1 MHASDPPYAH
11 NDLKPGNVLFS
22 SKKGDL
28 PVAIVMDFG
37 SAAPARRSIRSRS
50 EALALQVSSSA
61 YVSHENAD
69 ARESQARA
77 CFVLMSQLFCGYASR
92 HASNHMYC
100 NLFDYSIIVDCVLIH
115 HLKFFGSCNWFII

>member
-37 SAAPARRSIRSRS
+37 SAAPARKSIRSRS
-50 EALALQVSSSA
+50 EALALQVISSA
-61 YVSHENAD
+61 YNTVMQMQFFRNLKPMHT
-69 ARESQARA
+69 
-77 CFVLMSQLFCGYASR
+77 LF
-92 HASNHMYC
+92 
-100 NLFDYSIIVDCVLIH
+100 
-115 HLKFFGSCNWFII
+115 

>member
-61 YVSHENAD
+61 YVTVMKMQMLVNLKPVHA
-69 ARESQARA
+69 
-77 CFVLMSQLFCGYASR
+77 LF
-92 HASNHMYC
+92 
-100 NLFDYSIIVDCVLIH
+100 
-115 HLKFFGSCNWFII
+115 